1 MCSSDLYA
9 RRMGLPVEKLV
20 MPTNEN
26 DEFPVFLATGRYA
39 KVSPSRAC
47 ISNAMNVGH
56 PSNLARFFELYGGT
70 VDRTGVVHC
79 YPDLGQMR
87 RRIYSVSIT
96 DERTRRTIRSVYD
109 RYRVVLEQHGA
120 VGWAGLESYW
130 RETGDTRL
138 AVCLE
143 TAHPAKFPDEI
154 KNLLGIEPAEPPS
167 MKGLARR
174 EGEAVSMTGNY
185 ASFKKYLQSRL
196 KIT

>member
-1 MCSSDLYA
+1 
-9 RRMGLPVEKLV
+9 MGLPVARLV

-26 DEFPVFLATGRYA
+26 DEFPVFLATGRYK

-56 PSNLARFFELYGGT
+56 PSNLARFFELYSGT

-79 YPDLGQMR
+79 YPDLDEMR
-87 RRIYSVSIT
+87 QRIYSVSVS
-96 DERTRRTIRSVYD
+96 DEETRRTIRSVYD

-138 AVCLE
+138 AICLE

-154 KNLLGIEPAEPPS
+154 KNLLGIEPVQPPS
-167 MKGLARR
+167 MEGLARR
-174 EGEAVSMTGNY
+174 EGEAISMPGNY
-185 ASFKKYLQSRL
+185 TSFKKYLLSRL
-196 KIT
+196 KIS